1 MQRIES
7 GSAEFRAIL
16 ADGGERRIESGGR
29 RDRGG
34 TELTHP
40 VVHKRE
46 TDHKAADESVLQHK
60 GIVFSAAC
68 ISGVIGNNVIVTGRR
83 RRNWI

>member
-46 TDHKAADESVLQHK
+46 TDHKAVDESVLQHK
-60 GIVFSAAC
+60 GIVFFRRLYL
-68 ISGVIGNNVIVTGRR
+68 GRD
-83 RRNWI
+83 WE